1 MGDYRLRTR
10 GVPTL
15 PSRGRPTVSVVIPC
29 HNYARFLPQAVESV
43 LSQACVEVDVVIVD
57 DASTDASLDT
67 AQRLA
72 SGHGRVAVLANGRNL
87 GPVETFN
94 RGLAQARGEFVVRL
108 DADDLLT
115 PGALQR
121 AVAVLQAHPS
131 VGLVYGHPIHFSG
144 TELPRPR
151 TDVGGWLVWSGID
164 WLEAR
169 CRDGANVITSPE
181 VLMRRSVL
189 DVVGGQKPL
198 AHTHDMELWLRIA
211 AFSDVAYI
219 VGADQAWHREH
230 PASLSRA
237 AGDPLVIL
245 AEIRMAFDTLF
256 DGLGALTAEQSA
268 HRRDSRRAIAV
279 AAVSTLLNDVDRGAE
294 SADHAALR
302 QFALDTDPTVVATP
316 EWRRLTQAAPGPTA
330 RGQLR
335 RARGRIRQERRQH
348 RWRNTGVYERLL
360 VIPQEAVG

>member
-1 MGDYRLRTR
+1 MGDHHLRTR
-10 GVPTL
+10 HVPAL
-15 PSRGRPTVSVVIPC
+15 PSTGRPTVSVVIPC
-29 HNYARFLPQAVESV
+29 HNYARFLPQAVDSV
-43 LSQACVEVDVVIVD
+43 LSQAAVEVDVVIVD
-57 DASTDASLDT
+57 DASTDDSIET
-67 AQRLA
+67 ARRLA
-72 SGHGRVAVLANGRNL
+72 AADGRVAVLANARNL

-108 DADDLLT
+108 DADDLVT

-131 VGLVYGHPIHFSG
+131 VGLVYGHPIHFAG
-144 TELPRPR
+144 TALPRPR
-151 TDVGGWLVWSGID
+151 TDVGGWLLWSGMD

-198 AHTHDMELWLRIA
+198 AHTHDMEMWLRIA

-230 PASLSRA
+230 PTSLSRA
-237 AGDPLVIL
+237 AADPLVIL

-256 DGLGALTAEQSA
+256 DGLGPLSDDQSA
-268 HRRDSRRAIAV
+268 RRRDARRAVAR
-279 AAVSTLLNDVDRGAE
+279 AAVSTLLNDVDRGAA
-294 SADHAALR
+294 SADHAAMRL
-302 QFALDTDPTVVATP
+302 FALDTDPTVVATP
-316 EWRRLTQAAPGPTA
+316 EWRRLTQAAPGPTLQ
-330 RGQLR
+330 GQLR
-335 RARGRIRQERRQH
+335 RARGRIHQERRQH
-348 RWRNTGVYERLL
+348 RWRRTGVYERLR
-360 VIPQEAVG
+360 VIPWEGIG